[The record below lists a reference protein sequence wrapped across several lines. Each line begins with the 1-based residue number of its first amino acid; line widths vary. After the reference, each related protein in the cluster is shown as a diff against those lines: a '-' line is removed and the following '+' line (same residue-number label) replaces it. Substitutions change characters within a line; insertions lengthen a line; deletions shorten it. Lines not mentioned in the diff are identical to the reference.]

1 MASSCWCST
10 TITAV
15 TTTTHRYS
23 FTSTNGPSVNGT
35 LKESS
40 STDILPLLY
49 SSISAKKNTDN
60 KKLKKQRKWE
70 TQKSKNI
77 FSYPQPKP
85 TPLLI
90 HQQPYP
96 QTKIQALEQV
106 LNDLEASLE
115 KGIKIDT
122 EIYASLLETCYRFG
136 AIQHGI
142 RLHRL
147 IPPTLVHRN
156 VGISSKLVRL
166 YASFGYMDD
175 AHDLFDQMTKRDV
188 YAFPWNSLISGYAQL
203 GLYDDAIALYFQ
215 MVEEGVEPDLFTF
228 PRVLKVCGGIGLV
241 QVGEEVHRHVVRSGF
256 GKDGFV
262 LNALVDMYSKC
273 GDIVKA
279 RKIFNKMPFRDSVSW
294 NSMLTAYVR
303 HGVEVE
309 AMNIFRQMLL
319 EGEKPDFFS
328 ISAILTG
335 MSSLDAGV
343 QIHGWVIRQ
352 GVEWSLSIAN
362 SLIVM
367 YSKHGKLDKARS
379 IFNLMPERD
388 VISWNSIISA
398 HRKHPEAITYFEKM
412 EEAGEVPDKIT
423 FVSLISACAHLGLI
437 EKAYGII
444 VGGMGSEAAGPTL
457 WGALLYACFLHGNHM
472 VIGGLPIVAFAILNN
487 GPAVVGILKI
497 TVQVLYWHAST
508 STFFG
513 SVTCYCMFFCGANRG
528 SLTKLSSLTFLTS
541 MFTSTFGFMY
551 LGETFSPV
559 QLVGAIITVATLYI
573 VNFRKNY
580 ILSFPLVLST

>member
-1 MASSCWCST
+1 MPLTSVVTMASSCWCST
-10 TITAV
+10 TFAAV
-15 TTTTHRYS
+15 TTTAHRNS
-23 FTSTNGPSVNGT
+23 FTSAKDPSVNGT
-35 LKESS
+35 LKECS
-40 STDILPLLY
+40 STDILTLLY
-49 SSISAKKNTDN
+49 TSISAKKKTDN
-60 KKLKKQRKWE
+60 KKLKKLRKWE
-70 TQKSKNI
+70 NQKSKNI

-115 KGIKIDT
+115 KGIEIDT
-122 EIYASLLETCYRFG
+122 EIYASLLETCYRFR
-136 AIQHGI
+136 AIHHGI

-147 IPPTLVHRN
+147 IPPTLLHKN

-203 GLYDDAIALYFQ
+203 GLFDDAIALYFQ
-215 MVEEGVEPDLFTF
+215 MVEEGVEPDLYTF

-256 GKDGFV
+256 GDDVFV

-309 AMNIFRQMLL
+309 AMNIFHRMLL

-328 ISAILTG
+328 ISTILTG
-335 MSSLDAGV
+335 MSSLDVGV

-362 SLIVM
+362 SLIIV
-367 YSKHGKLDKARS
+367 YSKHGRLDKARS

-388 VISWNSIISA
+388 VVSWNSIISA
-398 HRKHPEAITYFEKM
+398 HRKCREAITYFEKM
-412 EEAGEVPDKIT
+412 EEAGEVPDKVT
-423 FVSLISACAHLGLI
+423 FVSLISACAHLGLVNDGERLFALMYEKYKIKPIMEHYGCMVNLYGRAGLI

-444 VGGMGSEAAGPTL
+444 VGGMSSEAAGPTL
-457 WGALLYACFLHGNHM
+457 WGALLYACFLHGN
-472 VIGGLPIVAFAILNN
+472 VTIGEISANKLFELEPNNEHNFVLLMKIYENAGKLEDMEKIRMMLVDRGLD
-487 GPAVVGILKI
+487 
-497 TVQVLYWHAST
+497 H
-508 STFFG
+508 
-513 SVTCYCMFFCGANRG
+513 
-528 SLTKLSSLTFLTS
+528 
-541 MFTSTFGFMY
+541 
-551 LGETFSPV
+551 
-559 QLVGAIITVATLYI
+559 
-573 VNFRKNY
+573 
-580 ILSFPLVLST
+580 